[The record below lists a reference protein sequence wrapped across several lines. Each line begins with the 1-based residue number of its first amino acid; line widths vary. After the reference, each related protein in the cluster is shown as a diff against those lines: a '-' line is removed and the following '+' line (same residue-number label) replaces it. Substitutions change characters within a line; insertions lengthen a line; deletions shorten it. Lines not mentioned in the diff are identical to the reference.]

1 MTLDITAVS
10 HIGIR
15 VVDSARSEA
24 FYEKLGFVTVFRNKG
39 GDPVVVLENAAGV
52 EINLIVNA
60 DPSLDGKNV
69 LMDDGIPKA
78 PGYTHVALAVA
89 SIEET
94 VKRLG
99 ELGIP
104 LSGGPM
110 KLGPGVSLFIRDPD
124 RNVVEL
130 REMTASPKSPA

>member
-1 MTLDITAVS
+1 
-10 HIGIR
+10 
-15 VVDSARSEA
+15 
-24 FYEKLGFVTVFRNKG
+24 FYAKLGFDVVFRNTG
-39 GDPVVVLENAAGV
+39 GDPVVILENAAKV

-69 LMDDGIPKA
+69 LMDEGIPKA

-89 SIEET
+89 SIEDT
-94 VKRLG
+94 VERLR

-104 LSGGPM
+104 VSGGPM
-110 KLGPGVSLFIRDPD
+110 KLGDGMSLFIRDPD

-130 REMTASPKSPA
+130 RAKV